1 MRIGHDHAQFH
12 LPRGFV
18 DGGIGKHQK
27 AFLRVNRAVFKL
39 DVHFDAAVNG
49 FQTAVCNLLA
59 QLHDFGSRL
68 GYIGI
73 HRIGLLDIGHRRRT
87 VRTDQ
92 RAFGNIRLADKAGNR
107 RGDAGI
113 VHIDLC
119 RLDGRPGC
127 FHTSFGRTFS
137 GNGGIIFLL
146 ADGIGFYQRAVA
158 RQVGIGFG
166 QRRFGRSQLGARA
179 FQRGDISRVFQ
190 LIQRL
195 AFAHIAAL
203 FKQAAFDDTAYL
215 RAHVGGTHGLQTAGQ
230 FDAQGHILRLY
241 GNHFDHGRGSLLLL
255 RAALFLP
262 RSRLTAVFAAAGG
275 QSQSGGGSQNSQPC
289 RVRGKFLHHIVSY
302 INSVQTCTKSGR
314 LNVQTA

>member
-1 MRIGHDHAQFH
+1 M
-12 LPRGFV
+12 
-18 DGGIGKHQK
+18 
-27 AFLRVNRAVFKL
+27 
-39 DVHFDAAVNG
+39 
-49 FQTAVCNLLA
+49 
-59 QLHDFGSRL
+59 
-68 GYIGI
+68 
-73 HRIGLLDIGHRRRT
+73 LDIGHRRRT

-92 RAFGNIRLADKAGNR
+92 RAFGNIRLTDKAGNR

-127 FHTSFGRTFS
+127 FHTGFGRTFS

-158 RQVGIGFG
+158 RQVGIGLG
-166 QRRFGRSQLGARA
+166 QRCFGRSQLGARA

-262 RSRLTAVFAAAGG
+262 RSRLTAFFAAAGG

-289 RVRGKFLHHIVSY
+289 RVRGKFLHHIVSC